1 MSDNIKIA
9 YLSVQSR
16 EIDRH
21 FSGDPHVSY
30 GACCLEDFE
39 PNNVTKSRTHV
50 FQMDTIEGIFDIL
63 RRSNLIVCYST
74 YCFDILDKYYESDYP
89 AYYDFSIFDIQD
101 MISNEIYDI
110 SSEVT
115 RVYLG
120 TVAKSLG
127 MARKVGSGLAH
138 VDMWKR
144 NQHDKLRESIAM
156 DVNIIKTAFN
166 KVMTDHKW
174 ELIDPSTDDSVVLD
188 ISRWKEVVKALSKDS
203 IVEKVGKAMDLI
215 KKQSLQHARG
225 ARRKDLDESTVRYIL
240 SNGKAL
246 SYRSKNGD
254 DVLYLPPD
262 RVNVSF

>member
-1 MSDNIKIA
+1 MKIA

-21 FSGDPHVSY
+21 FSGKPHVSY
-30 GACCLEDFE
+30 AACCLEVFE
-39 PNNVTKSRTHV
+39 PNSISKSGTHL
-50 FQMDTIEGIFDIL
+50 FKMDEIQDIFEIL

-101 MISNEIYDI
+101 MISDEI
-110 SSEVT
+110 SEETSEPT

-127 MARKVGSGLAH
+127 MERSVGSGLAH

-144 NQHDKLRESIAM
+144 NQHDKLMDAIAM

-174 ELIDPSTDDSVVLD
+174 EFIDPRTEDSVVLD
-188 ISRWKEVVKALSKDS
+188 ISRWREVVKALSKDS

-215 KKQSLQHARG
+215 KKQSMQHARG
-225 ARRKDLDESTVRYIL
+225 VMCKDLDDSTVSYIL
-240 SNGKAL
+240 SNNKAL
-246 SYRSKNGD
+246 SYKGKNGD
-254 DVLYLPPD
+254 DILYLPPD
-262 RVNVSF
+262 GASVPF